1 MLLRRRSLKLSLGV
15 AVEEDGGFGELPELA
30 SFVSA
35 FLVRWP
41 THPPDLGLAVAH
53 LPIYPD
59 WDRVWPSERWWRQ
72 DVRCS
77 NDVPATAC
85 TPENLHGRPGLA

>member
-1 MLLRRRSLKLSLGV
+1 MAGGVREVAAAAAKLEAKLGV

-53 LPIYPD
+53 LP
-59 WDRVWPSERWWRQ
+59 R
-72 DVRCS
+72 
-77 NDVPATAC
+77 
-85 TPENLHGRPGLA
+85 LGPGVAL

>member
-1 MLLRRRSLKLSLGV
+1 MLLRGRSLKLSLGV

-30 SFVSA
+30 SFVSV

-53 LPIYPD
+53 LP
-59 WDRVWPSERWWRQ
+59 R
-72 DVRCS
+72 
-77 NDVPATAC
+77 
-85 TPENLHGRPGLA
+85 LGPGVAL